1 MEGGNRGAQQAV
13 TAAAWLALAAALLGW
28 MFDGFEMG
36 AFPLVAR
43 PALLDV
49 LGLGATDDARLAAD
63 KTADKA
69 ARDAAK
75 DRLDAQ
81 VGPWKGIIDA
91 AFLIGAA
98 CGGWI
103 FGWLGDRIGRVRA
116 MALSVLTYAVFT
128 GLCGLA
134 LAAWHL
140 AALRFTSALGMGG
153 EWSLGVALVMECWPA
168 RSRPLL
174 AGLIGA
180 AGNIGYVLAGLL
192 GTAVQHFG
200 LPLGAGGWRLVLGAC
215 VLPALLTFLLR
226 TFVPESE
233 KWREAAASG
242 PQARITDIFTP
253 SLRWRA
259 VMGAVLAGI
268 ALIGTW
274 GSVQWIP
281 VWVDKL
287 TDGAQTAN
295 AQMCSGLGAV
305 VGSFLGAAAV
315 FRLGRRGAY
324 FILCLGS
331 LAVCAYLFR
340 WQWQLHPQVD
350 GWFLGVVA
358 LTGALTASFYGFLP
372 LYLPELFPT
381 RVRATGQGFAYNS
394 GRFIAAIGA
403 LATGL
408 LIKQVFNG
416 RYDEAGATISLV
428 YVVGLLVVWL
438 APETR
443 GRALPE

>member
-1 MEGGNRGAQQAV
+1 MEKTVGARRL
-13 TAAAWLALAAALLGW
+13 TAGAWMALAAALLGW

-49 LGLGATDDARLAAD
+49 LGLSASDDARLAAD
-63 KTADKA
+63 KAAEPKA
-69 ARDAAK
+69 REAAK
-75 DRLDAQ
+75 NRLDAQ
-81 VGPWKGIIDA
+81 VGPWKGAVDA
-91 AFLIGAA
+91 AFLVGAA
-98 CGGWI
+98 CGGWL

-116 MALSVLTYAVFT
+116 MVFSVLTYAVFT

-140 AALRFTSALGMGG
+140 AALRFVSALGMGG

-168 RSRPLL
+168 RTRPLL

-180 AGNIGYVLAGLL
+180 AGNVGYVLAGVL
-192 GTAVQHFG
+192 GTVVQQAG
-200 LPLGAGGWRLVLGAC
+200 VPIGSGGWRWVLGAC
-215 VLPALLTFLLR
+215 VLPAVLTFFLR

-233 KWREAAASG
+233 KWKEAAASG
-242 PQARITDIFTP
+242 PRPRFTDIFTP
-253 SLRWRA
+253 PLRWRA
-259 VMGAVLAGI
+259 LMGAVLAGV

-281 VWVDKL
+281 AWVGKL
-287 TDGAQTAN
+287 TGDQQAANN

-305 VGSFLGAAAV
+305 VGSFLGAV
-315 FRLGRRGAY
+315 VGVRLSRRGTY
-324 FILCLGS
+324 FALCLGS

-340 WQWQLHPQVD
+340 WQWELHPVVD
-350 GWFLGVVA
+350 GWFLAAVA

-381 RVRATGQGFAYNS
+381 RVRATGQGFAYNA
-394 GRFIAAIGA
+394 GRFIAAGGA

-408 LIKQVFNG
+408 LINQAFSG

-443 GRALPE
+443 GRPLPE